1 EYQGGKKYP
10 LVVQIHGGPHS
21 ADFDHWDES
30 WGYARNLYCARGAF
44 ILRPNY
50 HGSSHY
56 GLKWAESIKGRY
68 YLPVEDIEKGI
79 DAFVEG
85 GRVDKSKLGVGG
97 WSNGAILTMALIT
110 RRDYQAGSAGAGG
123 SEWSA
128 DWGVCEFGMSFSNYY
143 IGKAPYEDPEL
154 YRKNAPFYDF
164 PKVRTPTIL
173 FHGDHDFAVPTHH

>member
-1 EYQGGKKYP
+1 M
-10 LVVQIHGGPHS
+10 
-21 ADFDHWDES
+21 
-30 WGYARNLYCARGAF
+30 RNLLCARRAF

-56 GLKWAESIKGRY
+56 GLKWAESIEGRY

-79 DAFVEG
+79 DAFVARG
-85 GRVDKSKLGVGG
+85 QVDKSKIGLGG

-110 RRDYQAGSAGAGG
+110 RRHYQAASAGAGG
-123 SEWSA
+123 SEWAA
-128 DWGVCEFGMSFSNYY
+128 DWGVCDFGMCFSNYY

-164 PKVRTPTIL
+164 PKGAHADNPLSRRSG
-173 FHGDHDFAVPTHH
+173 FCGADSS